1 MASGAHARY
10 TPAMPTLRFA
20 IAAGPSLGL
29 GHLRRMQVLAA
40 AARAADL
47 SVALHVGDA
56 AGPRPADL
64 IADAAWPP
72 DLPGPVPA
80 ASWDALPAAD
90 ALIVDGAIFDAAQ
103 CRRWRRR
110 TGCLVVI
117 DDTGA
122 APRPA
127 DLLVNPGLAGGAI
140 DYAAHPVTA
149 VLRGP
154 AHALV
159 DARFFA
165 VPAVA
170 AESGRVV
177 VAFGASDDGRVGGP
191 VAEALLA
198 AGLPAVDLVTSPLWP
213 VNETVAGLVAAGAGR
228 LVHHH
233 GAEMAALLADAWLYC
248 GAAGVTVGEA
258 LAAGRAVVAAAL
270 VADQAP
276 NIAVLK
282 AAGLAAFAAVDP
294 AAMAAAAVAER
305 AWRRPRPALAPRP
318 GGPARVIA
326 GILARL
332 AQDC

>member
-1 MASGAHARY
+1 
-10 TPAMPTLRFA
+10 MPTLRFA

-127 DLLVNPGLAGGAI
+127 DLLVNPGLAGGAVI
-140 DYAAHPVTA
+140 TPPTRSRRFCAAPRTRLSMRA
-149 VLRGP
+149 
-154 AHALV
+154 
-159 DARFFA
+159 FA

-177 VAFGASDDGRVGGP
+177 VGFGASDDGRVGGP